1 MSFQQQT
8 ETNELRETDLPVN
21 LKTNAC
27 VSASDVFRLNQTNND
42 LTKIHYHLMNNAM
55 FGKRTNN
62 DLMKIHYHV
71 MNNSMFGKNLS
82 K

>member
-1 MSFQQQT
+1 MSFQQPT

-42 LTKIHYHLMNNAM
+42 L
-55 FGKRTNN
+55 
-62 DLMKIHYHV
+62 MKIP
-71 MNNSMFGKNLS
+71 LS
-82 K
+82 FNKQRDVWKTNKQ